1 MTNELNEQEARGM
14 TVNERLFHIGLIDE
28 FYEAAEQR
36 DETKMR
42 TILEKLYL
50 GSGNVEA
57 IIINHLNKP

>member
-1 MTNELNEQEARGM
+1 M
-14 TVNERLFHIGLIDE
+14 TVNERLFHIGLFDD

-50 GSGNVEA
+50 GSADVEA
-57 IIINHLNKP
+57 IIISQLNKS